1 MIRTIAYLKKKFKQ
15 GACPQEADYVD
26 VLDTFLPRNE
36 YSTPTVSMMLRVTL
50 TQEYSTVEHTLNRY
64 VVPTVL
70 KDENGKLS
78 TVGFDWYLVDEK
90 TVCIKLAEGVEKG
103 EYQILLK

>member
-1 MIRTIAYLKKKFKQ
+1 MIRSIAYLKNKFKQ
-15 GACPQEADYVD
+15 GACPQEADYAD
-26 VLDTFLPRNE
+26 ALDTFLPRNE
-36 YSTPTVSMMLRVTL
+36 YSTPTVSMMLKETL

-70 KDENGKLS
+70 KDEEGKMS
-78 TVGFDWYLVDEK
+78 PVGFDWCLVDEK
-90 TVCIKLAEGVEKG
+90 TVCIKLAEGVEEG